1 MGSTT
6 DSGGQSERTD
16 QPAELDTQPEH
27 GRLRLASVG
36 PRELS
41 PGSTLADEAG
51 SVWMT
56 KAELA
61 RVRRISVASA
71 DRLIRRQGWR
81 RQPGNDGRVRVL
93 VPPSW
98 ASKSQ
103 SNPTDTEPPDPTD
116 RIEDPTDTSS
126 EISLLEA
133 TVAAL
138 REQQD
143 HERAGWAE
151 ERLRRIVIIDGLRDR
166 ADRADVALSAERVRA
181 DALRERL
188 DAAQGHIA
196 AAQGQLAAAEDA
208 ARLAHAEAQAALDVA
223 ARLREAVAAD
233 RARGRLRRVLAAL
246 RGQ

>member
-6 DSGGQSERTD
+6 DSGGQSERTG
-16 QPAELDTQPEH
+16 QPADLDTQPEH

-41 PGSTLADEAG
+41 PGSTLANEAG

-116 RIEDPTDTSS
+116 RIEYPTDTSS

-133 TVAAL
+133 TVAVL

-151 ERLRRIVIIDGLRDR
+151 ERLRRIVVIDGLRTERDAERAR
-166 ADRADVALSAERVRA
+166 ADRAEQGREGERSRA
-181 DALRERL
+181 DALRDRIDAMQAQIATATAAGEAMQAER
-188 DAAQGHIA
+188 DQARREAQEA
-196 AAQGQLAAAEDA
+196 AAWR
-208 ARLAHAEAQAALDVA
+208 ARSLLT
-223 ARLREAVAAD
+223 RLRTAW
-233 RARGRLRRVLAAL
+233 RGE
-246 RGQ
+246 